1 MSAKGHVVEE
11 QAKDMLD
18 EFIIR
23 DIFHFSLTF
32 ESQVPMKLISL
43 MEFSF
48 TPCLIYTNKV
58 NCMGN
63 KLPKYFKQIEINL
76 NLVTIPGENI
86 CVPMINLINIV
97 MTLSF
102 TQYILMLKID
112 QFF

>member
-11 QAKDMLD
+11 EAKDMLD

-23 DIFHFSLTF
+23 DIFHFPLTF
-32 ESQVPMKLISL
+32 ESQVPMKLISP

-58 NCMGN
+58 NCMSN
-63 KLPKYFKQIEINL
+63 KLPKYLKQIEINL
-76 NLVTIPGENI
+76 NLVTNPGENI
-86 CVPMINLINIV
+86 CVPMINLINVV

-102 TQYILMLKID
+102 TQYILMLKIY
-112 QFF
+112 QMF